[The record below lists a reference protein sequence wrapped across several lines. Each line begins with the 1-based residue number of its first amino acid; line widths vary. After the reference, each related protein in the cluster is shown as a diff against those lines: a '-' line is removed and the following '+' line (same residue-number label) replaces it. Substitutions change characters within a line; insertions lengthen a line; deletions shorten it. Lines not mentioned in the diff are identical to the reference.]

1 MSEKREQDFR
11 PVNQILGSQ
20 PSLGPLPADQIF
32 PWIVI
37 ALTSYFIVNG
47 IFGGLFPDDFQRG
60 LWTVLIAGWGIATWW
75 ILTGGRSWRFLSKFI
90 GVPTWTRGFARY
102 QSLLEVKHEA
112 KNRKEKHR
120 RHRRSRSK
128 INTI

>member
-1 MSEKREQDFR
+1 MTQEREPEFR

-20 PSLGPLPADQIF
+20 PSLGPIPADQIF

-37 ALTSYFIVNG
+37 ILAAYFVVNG
-47 IFGGLFPDDFQRG
+47 VFGGIFADDFQRW

-75 ILTGGRSWRFLSKFI
+75 ILSGGRSWRFLSKFV

-102 QSLLEVKHEA
+102 QSLLEVNHEA
-112 KNRKEKHR
+112 KNRKTKHQHR
-120 RHRRSRSK
+120 RQRK
-128 INTI
+128 

>member
-1 MSEKREQDFR
+1 MSEKKEQEFR

-47 IFGGLFPDDFQRG
+47 IFGGLFSDDFQKW
-60 LWTVLIAGWGIATWW
+60 LWTVLLAGWGIATWW

-102 QSLLEVKHEA
+102 QSLLEVNHEA
-112 KNRKEKHR
+112 KNRKKKH

-128 INTI
+128 INTL

>member
-1 MSEKREQDFR
+1 MSDKQEQEFR

-37 ALTSYFIVNG
+37 ALTSYFIING
-47 IFGGLFPDDFQRG
+47 IFGGLFSDDFQRW
-60 LWTVLIAGWGIATWW
+60 LWTILMAGWGIATWW

-102 QSLLEVKHEA
+102 QSLLEVNHEA
-112 KNRKEKHR
+112 KNRKKKH
-120 RHRRSRSK
+120 RHRRSRNK

>member
-1 MSEKREQDFR
+1 MTQEREQEFR

-20 PSLGPLPADQIF
+20 PSLGPIPADQIF

-37 ALTSYFIVNG
+37 VLAAYFVVNG
-47 IFGGLFPDDFQRG
+47 VFGGIFADDFQRW

-75 ILTGGRSWRFLSKFI
+75 ILTGGRSWRFLSKFV

-102 QSLLEVKHEA
+102 QSLLEVNYEA
-112 KNRKEKHR
+112 KNRKTKPKHR
-120 RHRRSRSK
+120 RQRK
-128 INTI
+128 

>member
-37 ALTSYFIVNG
+37 VLTSYFIVNG
-47 IFGGLFPDDFQRG
+47 IFGGLFSDDFQRG

-112 KNRKEKHR
+112 KNRKKKHR
-120 RHRRSRSK
+120 RQRRTRSK

>member
-1 MSEKREQDFR
+1 MTQDQDKDFR

-20 PSLGPLPADQIF
+20 PSLGPIPADQIL
-32 PWIVI
+32 PWTVI

-47 IFGGLFPDDFQRG
+47 VFGGFFSDDFQKW
-60 LWTVLIAGWGIATWW
+60 LWMILITAWGMATWW

-102 QSLLEVKHEA
+102 QSILEVKHEA
-112 KNRKEKHR
+112 KNRKTKRQHR
-120 RHRRSRSK
+120 R
-128 INTI
+128 